1 MMSNMKF
8 PATGV
13 ILGFLFSILAGCTAG
28 KTTKNNAPYALQN
41 EFIIM
46 AYSGPPLEET
56 NLQRFREIADA
67 GIEILVPGNGVF
79 NAVQNLKAMDLAQ
92 KVGIR
97 IIPVDLRLFQFA
109 LSPDIVVDAALVKDV
124 VNDYKNHP
132 ALAGY
137 LIKDE
142 PAAGM
147 FPALKE
153 ITGLF
158 RKEDPLHEPVINL
171 LPSYGSPVQL
181 GSDDYPAYINSFITT
196 VKPGLLSYDNYALR
210 EGVTWYDPWYA
221 DLAVVRE
228 ETRKA
233 GIPYIVFIQ
242 SEGIRNGLRVPNRA
256 EMLWQVNTVLA
267 YGAHGVGWFCYWT
280 PESDQGF
287 KPEEGM
293 PPPLVEAHYNAM
305 IDINGKRTEVYD
317 FVREANFYLKKA
329 GKELLL
335 WNNTDAARYEAGKMV
350 EPGSSPVITPSGDS
364 ANLVIGT
371 FKKENRCRIVLSNS
385 RCDKPSVFTI
395 QVSPEWKINGI
406 LTSIDAFPTGDKS
419 SFLQWM
425 LKPGGSVVLD
435 LQPE

>member
-1 MMSNMKF
+1 M
-8 PATGV
+8 
-13 ILGFLFSILAGCTAG
+13 
-28 KTTKNNAPYALQN
+28 QN

-79 NAVQNLKAMDLAQ
+79 NAGQNLKAMDLAQ

-97 IIPVDLRLFQFA
+97 IIPVDMRVFQ
-109 LSPDIVVDAALVKDV
+109 LGLNPDISIDPTLIRDV

-153 ITGLF
+153 FTELF
-158 RKEDPLHEPVINL
+158 RKEDPLHEPTINL

-228 ETRKA
+228 ETKKFR
-233 GIPYIVFIQ
+233 IPFIVFIQ

-256 EMLWQVNTVLA
+256 EILWQINTVPGLWCTWRWM
-267 YGAHGVGWFCYWT
+267 V
-280 PESDQGF
+280 
-287 KPEEGM
+287 
-293 PPPLVEAHYNAM
+293 
-305 IDINGKRTEVYD
+305 
-317 FVREANFYLKKA
+317 
-329 GKELLL
+329 LLL
-335 WNNTDAARYEAGKMV
+335 DA
-350 EPGSSPVITPSGDS
+350 
-364 ANLVIGT
+364 
-371 FKKENRCRIVLSNS
+371 RI
-385 RCDKPSVFTI
+385 
-395 QVSPEWKINGI
+395 
-406 LTSIDAFPTGDKS
+406 
-419 SFLQWM
+419 
-425 LKPGGSVVLD
+425 
-435 LQPE
+435 

>member
-1 MMSNMKF
+1 
-8 PATGV
+8 
-13 ILGFLFSILAGCTAG
+13 
-28 KTTKNNAPYALQN
+28 
-41 EFIIM
+41 
-46 AYSGPPLEET
+46 
-56 NLQRFREIADA
+56 
-67 GIEILVPGNGVF
+67 
-79 NAVQNLKAMDLAQ
+79 
-92 KVGIR
+92 
-97 IIPVDLRLFQFA
+97 
-109 LSPDIVVDAALVKDV
+109 
-124 VNDYKNHP
+124 
-132 ALAGY
+132 
-137 LIKDE
+137 
-142 PAAGM
+142 
-147 FPALKE
+147 LKE

-256 EMLWQVNTVLA
+256 EILWQVNTVLA

-425 LKPGGSVVLD
+425 LEPGGSVVLE
-435 LQPE
+435 LEPK

>member
-1 MMSNMKF
+1 MTNKEL
-8 PATGV
+8 PGTCA
-13 ILGFLFSILAGCTAG
+13 ILGIMISILVGCAAG
-28 KTTKNNAPYALQN
+28 KTNKNNAPFALQN

-56 NLQRFREIADA
+56 NLKRYREIADA

-79 NAVQNLKAMDLAQ
+79 NAGQNLMAMDLAQ
-92 KVGIR
+92 QVGIR
-97 IIPVDLRLFQFA
+97 IIPVDMRVFQVA
-109 LSPDIVVDAALVKDV
+109 LNPDIAVEKALVKDV

-153 ITGLF
+153 ITELF

-181 GSDDYPAYINSFITT
+181 GSSDYPAYIT
-196 VKPGLLSYDNYALR
+196 LR
-210 EGVTWYDPWYA
+210 EGVTWYNPWYA

-228 ETRKA
+228 ETQKFR
-233 GIPYIVFIQ
+233 IPYIVFIQ

-256 EMLWQVNTVLA
+256 EILWQITTALA

-287 KPEEGM
+287 QQEKGM

-305 IDINGKRTEVYD
+305 IDINGKRTKVYD

-335 WNNTDAARYEAGKMV
+335 WNNTDVARYEAGKMV
-350 EPGSSPVITPSGDS
+350 EPGSSPVVTPSGDS

-385 RCDKPSVFTI
+385 RCDNPSVFAI

-406 LTSIDAFPTGDKS
+406 LTSIDALPTGDKGS
-419 SFLQWM
+419 LLQWR
-425 LKPGGSVVLD
+425 LEPGGSVVLE
-435 LQPE
+435 LQ